1 LQSNLNEPC
10 SKGPQRYNWTGPP
23 PAVRFG
29 FPSRIRHRLLSRIT
43 IVDLARM
50 SGVSIKTVSRVINKQ
65 VGVRPEKRAE
75 IEQLILE
82 TGFKPNPAARALSG
96 SRSYL
101 IGLIF
106 ERPVTHYYQ
115 HELQIGALDACRR
128 AGYHLV
134 IEGLA
139 DLRALTREQMKAR
152 LTTSRFDGVVLAP
165 PVCDD
170 AFVMD
175 LFDELDVPMT
185 RISPVR
191 HLERTPYVCIDDA
204 AAGYDLTRWLIGLG
218 HSRIG
223 YIENMRARGSNS
235 ERKAGYLR
243 ALAEAGLEARPEWTV
258 SGDARVN
265 NGFEEAETLLS
276 LAERPT
282 AIFAAA
288 DYIAFGAM
296 AAAAKLGLSVPG
308 DVSIAGFDDAPGTIS
323 VWPPLSTV
331 HQPMKELAEEAT
343 RLLLERIDGR
353 DAPHR
358 RQLDYFIA
366 ERASVAAPVT

>member
-1 LQSNLNEPC
+1 M
-10 SKGPQRYNWTGPP
+10 
-23 PAVRFG
+23 
-29 FPSRIRHRLLSRIT
+29 SRIT
-43 IVDLARM
+43 IVDLARL

-75 IEQLILE
+75 IEQLILD

-139 DLRALTREQMKAR
+139 DLRDLTREQMKAR
-152 LTTSRFDGVVLAP
+152 LASSRFDGVVLAP

-170 AFVMD
+170 AGIMD
-175 LFDELDVPMT
+175 LFDELGVPVT
-185 RISPVR
+185 RISPVQ
-191 HLERTPYVCIDDA
+191 HLGRTPYAFIDDVG
-204 AAGYDLTRWLIGLG
+204 AGYEMTKWLIGLG
-218 HSRIG
+218 HRRIG
-223 YIENMRARGSNS
+223 YIENMRTRGSNTD
-235 ERKAGYLR
+235 RKAGYLK
-243 ALAEAGLEARPEWTV
+243 ALNEAGLEARPEWAV
-258 SGDARVN
+258 RGDARVN
-265 NGFEEAETLLS
+265 NGFAEAEALLS
-276 LAERPT
+276 QPERPT

-331 HQPMKELAEEAT
+331 HQPMKGLSEEAT
-343 RLLLERIDGR
+343 RLLLERIDGQETPQ
-353 DAPHR
+353 A
-358 RQLDYFIA
+358 RQLDYFIV
-366 ERASVAAPVT
+366 ERASVAAPRT

>member
-1 LQSNLNEPC
+1 M
-10 SKGPQRYNWTGPP
+10 T
-23 PAVRFG
+23 
-29 FPSRIRHRLLSRIT
+29 RIT

-50 SGVSIKTVSRVINKQ
+50 SGVSIKTVSRVLNKQ
-65 VGVRPEKRAE
+65 TGVRPDKRAE
-75 IEQLILE
+75 IEKLIAD

-115 HELQIGALDACRR
+115 HELQIGALDACRQ

-139 DLRALTREQMKAR
+139 DLRDLPRDQMKAQ
-152 LTTSRFDGVVLAP
+152 LATSRFDGVVLAP

-175 LFDELDVPMT
+175 LFDELEVPVV
-185 RISPVR
+185 RISPVQ
-191 HLERTPYVCIDDA
+191 HLERSPYVFIDDE
-204 AAGYDLTRWLIGLG
+204 AAGYDLTRWLTELG
-218 HSRIG
+218 HRRIAF
-223 YIENMRARGSNS
+223 IENMRGRGANAA
-235 ERKAGYLR
+235 RKAGYLR
-243 ALAEAGLEARPEWTV
+243 ALSEAGIAADPDWIMR
-258 SGDARVN
+258 GDVRVN
-265 NGFEEAETLLS
+265 NGFDEAEALLS
-276 LAERPT
+276 RSDRPT
-282 AIFAAA
+282 AIFASA

-296 AAAAKLGLSVPG
+296 AAATKLKLSVPE
-308 DVSIAGFDDAPGTIS
+308 DVSIVGFDDAPGTVS

-331 HQPMKELAEEAT
+331 HQPMKGLAEEAT
-343 RLLLERIDGR
+343 RMLLERINGR
-353 DAPHR
+353 DVPTA

-366 ERASVAAPVT
+366 KRGSAAAPK